1 MNFSS
6 YLNQKLI
13 QFNIS
18 KDTFIEQLPRS
29 YKNLAENWFLGNS
42 KPKRKSRLEI
52 NSVVRSY
59 ILKNVLLLN
68 EELKLSNEIIINIIY
83 EFFTDQYEL
92 DPNELES
99 INDFEIVSFEFII
112 NSMKEAANNLSK
124 LEEEE
129 PSNLYKF

>member
-42 KPKRKSRLEI
+42 KPNRKSRLEI

-68 EELKLSNEIIINIIY
+68 EELKLSNEVIINIIY

-92 DPNELES
+92 NPNELES
-99 INDFEIVSFEFII
+99 INDFEIVSFEFIM

-124 LEEEE
+124 PEEEE